1 MGKAS
6 LEVTRGAAAGGCAA
20 RTAAGNAR
28 EAPPQDMARVR
39 EIISRLRDRTA
50 PLLPI
55 LQAIQKEMGWISEEA
70 MVEVAEALGM
80 HPSQVYGVTTFYT
93 LFATGPKGEHVI
105 RVCASAPCHV
115 PGAGAVLEALK
126 KALGVEV
133 GETTPDGKF
142 TLELTSCIGVC
153 GVAPAIM
160 IDDQV
165 YGNLKPADIG
175 AILARY

>member
-1 MGKAS
+1 MAKAA
-6 LEVTRGAAAGGCAA
+6 LEVPR
-20 RTAAGNAR
+20 
-28 EAPPQDMARVR
+28 QDLGRVR
-39 EIISRLRDRTA
+39 EIISRFRDRPA

-55 LQAIQKEMGWISEEA
+55 LQGIQGEMGWISEEA
-70 MVEVAEALGM
+70 MVEVAEALGI
-80 HPSQVYGVTTFYT
+80 HPSKVYGVATFYT
-93 LFATGPKGEHVI
+93 LFATQPKGEHVI

-126 KALGVEV
+126 RALGVNV
-133 GETTPDGKF
+133 GQTTPDGKF

>member
-20 RTAAGNAR
+20 RTAAGKAR

-105 RVCASAPCHV
+105 RVCASA
-115 PGAGAVLEALK
+115 
-126 KALGVEV
+126 
-133 GETTPDGKF
+133 
-142 TLELTSCIGVC
+142 
-153 GVAPAIM
+153 
-160 IDDQV
+160 
-165 YGNLKPADIG
+165 
-175 AILARY
+175 

>member
-6 LEVTRGAAAGGCAA
+6 LEVARSSVPGPGKGAPA
-20 RTAAGNAR
+20 
-28 EAPPQDMARVR
+28 QDLARVR
-39 EIISRLRDRTA
+39 EIISGLRNRPA

-55 LQAIQKEMGWISEEA
+55 LQAIQREMGWISEEA
-70 MVEVAEALGM
+70 MVEVAQGLGI
-80 HPSQVYGVTTFYT
+80 HPSQVYGVATFYT
-93 LFATGPKGEHVI
+93 LFATRPKGRHVI

-115 PGAGAVLEALK
+115 PGGAAVLEALK
-126 KALGVEV
+126 KALGVGV

-165 YGNLKPADIG
+165 YGNLKPEDIG